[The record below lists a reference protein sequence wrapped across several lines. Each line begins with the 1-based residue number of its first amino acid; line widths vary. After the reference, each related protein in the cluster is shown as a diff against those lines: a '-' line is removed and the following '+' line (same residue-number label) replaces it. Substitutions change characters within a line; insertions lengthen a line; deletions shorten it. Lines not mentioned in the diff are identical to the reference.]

1 MFRPTIIA
9 LREVHMER
17 VEEDS
22 MKTEAGLHSEK
33 KKIDR
38 SRRRGNPLVLFPELT
53 QPSLVV
59 FSCFTR
65 PVFIA
70 ETLTFCTAV

>member
-1 MFRPTIIA
+1 MFRRTVIV

-33 KKIDR
+33 K
-38 SRRRGNPLVLFPELT
+38 LT
-53 QPSLVV
+53 AKGGGGEIHWSCSQDSHSL
-59 FSCFTR
+59 
-65 PVFIA
+65 
-70 ETLTFCTAV
+70 

>member
-1 MFRPTIIA
+1 MYTMFRPTIIA

-33 KKIDR
+33 KID
-38 SRRRGNPLVLFPELT
+38 
-53 QPSLVV
+53 
-59 FSCFTR
+59 C
-65 PVFIA
+65 
-70 ETLTFCTAV
+70 